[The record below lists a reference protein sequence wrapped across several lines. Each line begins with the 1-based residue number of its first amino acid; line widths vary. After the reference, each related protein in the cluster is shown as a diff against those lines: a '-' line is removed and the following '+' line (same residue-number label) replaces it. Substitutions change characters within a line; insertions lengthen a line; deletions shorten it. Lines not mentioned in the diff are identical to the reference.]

1 MYEVGAD
8 ELSQPE
14 IDALPES
21 ALPFFAEARVVLELA
36 PWSGEAI
43 NAASPDGPVRTLAF
57 GAAGHGLIT
66 YLILE
71 DQRRVDILKVLWI
84 G

>member
-1 MYEVGAD
+1 MYEVSAD
-8 ELSQPE
+8 EQSQPE
-14 IDALPES
+14 IDALPRA
-21 ALPFFAEARVVLELA
+21 ALLFFAEARVAMEVA
-36 PWSGEAI
+36 PWNGDAI
-43 NAASPDGPVRTLAF
+43 NAAYPDAPVRTLAF
-57 GAAGHGLIT
+57 GPYRQGLIT